1 MTGSDGD
8 TGTGAGETGT
18 DPEGTASDANESE
31 PMRER
36 DAGDDVVAP
45 ERDGP
50 RDDEYVV
57 ELRGVTKE
65 YRSASET
72 VVALDD
78 VDFTVRP
85 GEFVA
90 VVGPSGSGKSTMLNV
105 LGLLDVP
112 TRGEQYLQGRDV
124 TDLTDEQQTDARK
137 RAIGFVFQD
146 FHLIPTLTAT
156 ENVELP
162 TLFDGRVAG
171 TTGRRVAANG
181 GATEE
186 DPEARARD
194 LLTRVGLGDRLDH
207 DPTQLS
213 GGQKQRVAIAR
224 ALVNRPALVLADEPT
239 GNLDRETGTTIL
251 EEFRRI
257 CDDGVAV
264 VAVTHDDLVT
274 EFADRTVELVDGVLR
289 ERPGSETGESTGVGF
304 TASADGGRDG
314 RPSDPPEDDDG

>member
-1 MTGSDGD
+1 MSDGD
-8 TGTGAGETGT
+8 PTGPDATEYEATEHEATS
-18 DPEGTASDANESE
+18 TAESE
-31 PMRER
+31 GDGREA
-36 DAGDDVVAP
+36 DPPCADC
-45 ERDGP
+45 
-50 RDDEYVV
+50 VV

-78 VDFTVRP
+78 VNLTVRP

-112 TRGEQYLQGRDV
+112 TRGEQYLQGGDV
-124 TDLTDEQQTDARK
+124 TDLSDEEQTDARK

-162 TLFDGRVAG
+162 TLFDGEIAG
-171 TTGRRVAANG
+171 TTGRRGESNG
-181 GATEE
+181 GTDGDSGGDET
-186 DPEARARD
+186 PEARARD

-257 CDDGVAV
+257 CEDSVAV

-289 ERPGSETGESTGVGF
+289 ERPERTDGSPDVGF
-304 TASADGGRDG
+304 TASADGG
-314 RPSDPPEDDDG
+314 SDERVTGDDEVDP